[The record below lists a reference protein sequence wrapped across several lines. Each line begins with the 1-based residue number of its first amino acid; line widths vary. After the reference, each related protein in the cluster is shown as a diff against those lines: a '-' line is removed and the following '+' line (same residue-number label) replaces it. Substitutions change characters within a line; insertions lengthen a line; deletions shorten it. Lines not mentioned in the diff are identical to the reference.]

1 MSICIR
7 LDVNW
12 NSIGSQLAQYWM
24 LIGIWLFVN
33 RHSIGSQ
40 FAFHWLLIDIQLSL
54 EHWIGTPMKLKC
66 CQLPIVIGF
75 VDSIFCQ
82 QRKSGWNRGFSLV
95 ESSECWLLIGREVP
109 PKIFKGGTLM
119 ILGLCQLS
127 FFEQNC
133 YKIGSSEY
141 GRFCGVNSMEAI
153 SQKKWLAVKWY

>member
-40 FAFHWLLIDIQLSL
+40 FAFHWQLIDIQSSW
-54 EHWIGTPMKLKC
+54 EHWIGTPMELKF
-66 CQLPIVIGF
+66 CQLPIVIGL

-95 ESSECWLLIGREVP
+95 ECSECWLLIGQEVP
-109 PKIFKGGTLM
+109 RKIFKGGTLM
-119 ILGLCQLS
+119 ILGLCQLR

-133 YKIGSSEY
+133 YPIGSSEF
-141 GRFCGVNSMEAI
+141 GRFYGMYSLEAI
-153 SQKKWLAVKWY
+153 SRLAVKWY